1 MITSRLLPPED
12 PVEAVFKPPESLPHS
27 YLPKPPPHAASALS
41 APVSLKL
48 PKALQR
54 VGREASFMGGTGGPH
69 TEELDDPT
77 TAGAPV
83 SYQKVRRWDMLP
95 KHAWLQAA
103 ESGHAPGPGFR
114 DVSASQTM
122 RSYGPKGG
130 GLPPVGY
137 DDSSYDA
144 AAASHASKSS
154 MSTSIASNYSP
165 LASGLVT
172 AALHM
177 GLQETNQFV
186 PLSEKEPEQPIELIE
201 DESASTFLPLEF
213 FDGGEMEP
221 MPDSLWED
229 AETLFL
235 QGKPF
240 GARSKFYQVGG
251 TDALLPCEVVRY
263 HPEDGKFEVQWV
275 HTGKRKLCTRLN
287 LLFDDESESKFH
299 ERVAAAKE
307 MRARFEAEARYY
319 LFLTEQVA
327 ANANLSDVSAVLDEE
342 ALKRRV
348 VGDDEAMWQGEAMY
362 ESLMQLHDDY
372 NTAMQR
378 STADYQMLDKAL
390 RSKVAPL
397 RLPDPVTKTV
407 SEKGTI
413 DIPAHDYAASRAA
426 VEATLFQADQTV
438 SKCIKLIHDESFWL
452 RETTLIVSD
461 AGQLDTPY
469 KLELFLQ
476 VQAAKL
482 EEIKARLNNVWIP
495 AVEAHI
501 QQELSATPDFEK
513 AVEMNVYE
521 SSRVP
526 RILKQI
532 ALLMQD
538 ELRSLVLTT
547 MGAYLEFIKTYS
559 TPASDLEIEPS
570 VWVHDLPL
578 AMPALLAVTLKLDG
592 TELKFEPPLD
602 EVVASLNQVLEAFVA
617 QTRGV
622 PQVGSH
628 VMHMLALP
636 EETLTTLEENDV
648 TLQAT
653 RTELNAMLAS
663 SIIRPKQLMGVY
675 EEYAELVGTEI
686 DAHLATIKSKKYSL
700 EQYSEEI
707 NKWRQM
713 GTKVSD
719 ATPPEV
725 HCRLLRVACGEL
737 KVSLATK
744 AEAIARGVA
753 GLVVEELQNCADKM
767 GGTYEAIFNRLQSNS
782 GSAEAV
788 IEMNAYLQSCEIEME
803 KLKNGLESDLEARL
817 ALLALVGQELPD
829 ECFTA
834 VYTTLGWPGRVYKVA
849 DDATKKQEEDKN
861 HFMEELRN
869 DKERFGEEL
878 EEWEVEIKALSS
890 LGDMAMVEENAGRV
904 QALQAKIDDGK
915 ERGSL
920 YNSREELF
928 GFGVTEY
935 PQLNELHKALEPYN
949 SLWTTAINF
958 QRAYPTWL
966 EGPFME
972 LSPEQVEAD
981 VGNWF
986 RQLYKL
992 GKSLAHPGPQ
1002 KVVAYV
1008 KEKIEEF
1015 KAHLPLISAMLNPG
1029 MRDRHWKGLADTL
1042 GKPVQP
1048 NEMST
1053 LASLIEQNVGDYIEQ
1068 IQEASD
1074 AASKEYSLEKA
1085 LDKMLN
1091 EWKPMEFDCMEY
1103 RDTGTYILRA
1113 LDDIQTLF
1121 DDHIVKTQAMRSSP
1135 FVKPFEQRCRD
1146 WEAKLI
1152 SMQEIIDEWL
1162 KCQSVWLYLEP
1173 IFSSEDI
1180 MRQMPQEAK
1189 RFKQVD
1195 NMWRKVMQQTES
1207 KPNVLMAT
1215 ATEGMHESFVH
1226 ANQLLELIQKG
1237 LNDYLEAKR
1246 LSFAV
1251 RLLCPDDQRY
1261 SFLPSLSCFSGGAPT
1276 DLIPHSPPLSPLLES
1291 LQRLFFLSNDELL
1304 QILSE
1309 TKDPTKVQPHLK
1321 KCFEGIN
1328 KLTFDDKLIIHAME
1342 SVEGEKVPF
1351 NATLDPNAANGMVE
1365 KWLLEVEG
1373 MMKESVSGQMQK
1385 TYHAYTSKPRVEWV
1399 LDWIGMGILAVDQIY
1414 WTRETEHALDTGGN
1428 KGLKAYEDQ
1437 CTKQLDDM
1445 VMLVRTPI
1453 SKLQRYT
1460 LGAMV
1465 TLDVHG
1471 RDVLTFMVQA
1481 GVEAANDFNWVSQ
1494 LRYYYDPN
1502 GEDGVTKGP
1511 DLFIKIITSTAK
1523 YGWEYLGNSF
1533 RLVVTGLTDR
1543 CYRTLMSALQLTL
1556 GGAPEGP
1563 AGTGKTETTKDLA
1576 KALAKQCVVFNCSD
1590 GLDYLAM
1597 AKFFKGLAAS
1607 GAWACFD
1614 EFNRIDLEVLS
1625 VVAQQVLTI
1634 QRAIAAGVKRF
1645 VFEGTDLPI
1654 DPTNAAFITMN
1665 PGYAGRSELPDNLKA
1680 LFRPVR
1686 AESSDRP
1693 CLAPS
1698 PPVSFILLPSLLYL
1712 LWLI

>member
-1 MITSRLLPPED
+1 MPKKSAMPPPVRALDAAKSSLQHLSDQERMITSRLLPPED

-177 GLQETNQFV
+177 GLQEANQFV
-186 PLSEKEPEQPIELIE
+186 PLSEKEPEPPIELIE

-834 VYTTLGWPGRVYKVA
+834 VYTTLGWPGACTRWPTTRPRSRRRT
-849 DDATKKQEEDKN
+849 ATTSWRSCATTRSASERSSTSGR
-861 HFMEELRN
+861 LRSRRCPRLATWPWS
-869 DKERFGEEL
+869 KRTR
-878 EEWEVEIKALSS
+878 
-890 LGDMAMVEENAGRV
+890 AGCRRCRPRSTTARSV
-904 QALQAKIDDGK
+904 
-915 ERGSL
+915 RSL

-928 GFGVTEY
+928 GLAVTEY
-935 PQLNELHKALEPYN
+935 SAAQRPPQGARAVQLAVDDCDQLPARLPHVAGGALHGAV
-949 SLWTTAINF
+949 S
-958 QRAYPTWL
+958 RAGRGRRGQLVP
-966 EGPFME
+966 PAV
-972 LSPEQVEAD
+972 QA
-981 VGNWF
+981 
-986 RQLYKL
+986 RQD
-992 GKSLAHPGPQ
+992 AWRT
-1002 KVVAYV
+1002 
-1008 KEKIEEF
+1008 
-1015 KAHLPLISAMLNPG
+1015 
-1029 MRDRHWKGLADTL
+1029 RDRRRWSRTSRRR
-1042 GKPVQP
+1042 
-1048 NEMST
+1048 ST
-1053 LASLIEQNVGDYIEQ
+1053 SSRHTCRSSRPCSTRACAIVTGRGSPTPRQARAAERDVDPRIAARAECGRLHRQ

-1091 EWKPMEFDCMEY
+1091 EWKPMAFDCMEY

-1195 NMWRKVMQQTES
+1195 NMWRKVMQQTEAS
-1207 KPNVLMAT
+1207 PTCSWPPRPRACT
-1215 ATEGMHESFVH
+1215 S
-1226 ANQLLELIQKG
+1226 
-1237 LNDYLEAKR
+1237 R
-1246 LSFAV
+1246 
-1251 RLLCPDDQRY
+1251 
-1261 SFLPSLSCFSGGAPT
+1261 SCTPT
-1276 DLIPHSPPLSPLLES
+1276 S
-1291 LQRLFFLSNDELL
+1291 
-1304 QILSE
+1304 
-1309 TKDPTKVQPHLK
+1309 
-1321 KCFEGIN
+1321 
-1328 KLTFDDKLIIHAME
+1328 
-1342 SVEGEKVPF
+1342 
-1351 NATLDPNAANGMVE
+1351 
-1365 KWLLEVEG
+1365 
-1373 MMKESVSGQMQK
+1373 
-1385 TYHAYTSKPRVEWV
+1385 
-1399 LDWIGMGILAVDQIY
+1399 
-1414 WTRETEHALDTGGN
+1414 
-1428 KGLKAYEDQ
+1428 
-1437 CTKQLDDM
+1437 
-1445 VMLVRTPI
+1445 
-1453 SKLQRYT
+1453 
-1460 LGAMV
+1460 
-1465 TLDVHG
+1465 
-1471 RDVLTFMVQA
+1471 
-1481 GVEAANDFNWVSQ
+1481 
-1494 LRYYYDPN
+1494 
-1502 GEDGVTKGP
+1502 
-1511 DLFIKIITSTAK
+1511 
-1523 YGWEYLGNSF
+1523 
-1533 RLVVTGLTDR
+1533 
-1543 CYRTLMSALQLTL
+1543 
-1556 GGAPEGP
+1556 
-1563 AGTGKTETTKDLA
+1563 
-1576 KALAKQCVVFNCSD
+1576 CS
-1590 GLDYLAM
+1590 
-1597 AKFFKGLAAS
+1597 S
-1607 GAWACFD
+1607 SS
-1614 EFNRIDLEVLS
+1614 R
-1625 VVAQQVLTI
+1625 
-1634 QRAIAAGVKRF
+1634 RA
-1645 VFEGTDLPI
+1645 
-1654 DPTNAAFITMN
+1654 
-1665 PGYAGRSELPDNLKA
+1665 
-1680 LFRPVR
+1680 
-1686 AESSDRP
+1686 
-1693 CLAPS
+1693 
-1698 PPVSFILLPSLLYL
+1698 
-1712 LWLI
+1712 